1 MSQCHESCLV
11 GWPGR
16 VWGGL
21 GEIFMF
27 KAELRIYSSGHT
39 LLKTLLNGANSL
51 TPLTSLVCSVSMWGG
66 EKWGECGGGLGYL
79 GDPSP
84 TPADPARL
92 QDQNAGD
99 PGGVTSYVTR
109 KNGHPRC

>member
-1 MSQCHESCLV
+1 MCLGVQFNVTSLPGAQPRKLLVWLLEEPMSQCHESCLV

-66 EKWGECGGGLGYL
+66 EK
-79 GDPSP
+79 
-84 TPADPARL
+84 
-92 QDQNAGD
+92 
-99 PGGVTSYVTR
+99 
-109 KNGHPRC
+109 